1 MEQRESPC
9 DVNGNVNWYRHQGKH
24 AKFLKIRSKLKLPYD
39 ATVPL
44 LRFYSKEK
52 KNKTL
57 TERDICIPI
66 FIAVL
71 FILPETW
78 KQPVAMYEWI

>member
-52 KNKTL
+52 KKTKL
-57 TERDICIPI
+57 
-66 FIAVL
+66 
-71 FILPETW
+71 
-78 KQPVAMYEWI
+78 